1 MNEIY
6 LSLGSNQGDRIENLR
21 EAVKNIEKQIGQTVK
36 VSSYYETE
44 PWGFTDNTN
53 FINQVIKIKSDLTP
67 DNVLAKSLEIE
78 KVLGRKRKASKQ
90 RYSSRNIDID
100 VLFIDDMIINTES
113 LTVPHAHIH
122 KRNFVLQP
130 LCEIAPSLVHPI
142 IQKNISQLT
151 EECVDDMQV
160 FKVDTNAL
168 SLQ

>member
-21 EAVKNIEKQIGQTVK
+21 EAVKNIEKQIGQTIK

-44 PWGFTDNTN
+44 PWGFTDDTN

-67 DNVLAKSLEIE
+67 DTILEKSLEIE
-78 KVLGRKRKASKQ
+78 KVLGRKRLPSKQ

-100 VLFIDDMIINTES
+100 VLFIDDMVIDTEN

-130 LCEIAPSLVHPI
+130 MCEIDSSFVHPTM
-142 IQKNISQLT
+142 QKKISQLT
-151 EECVDDMQV
+151 EECVDDMRV
-160 FKVDTNAL
+160 CKVEAVN
-168 SLQ
+168 